1 MSHLHVSWDEY
12 HRLIESLVIQVR
24 DSDWEFDVVLG
35 LARGGLRVSDVIS
48 RIFDRPMAVLAAS
61 SYRDGSGTVQGVLQ
75 ISSSIALVS
84 ERLGP
89 RVLVVDDL
97 CDTGKT
103 LEAVVAHLKT
113 QYQDI
118 TDVKTAVLW
127 TKKDS
132 AFKPDF
138 SAVELDGNPWIHQPF
153 ERYDTMTPGDLG

>member
-1 MSHLHVSWDEY
+1 MDHLHVSWDEY

-24 DSDWEFDVVLG
+24 DSEWAFDVVLG

-48 RIFDRPMAVLAAS
+48 RIFDLPMAVLATS
-61 SYRDGSGTVQGVLQ
+61 SYREDGGTVQGMLQ

-84 ERLGP
+84 KQLGP

-103 LEAVVAHLKT
+103 LEAVVLHLKA
-113 QYQDI
+113 QHPDI
-118 TDVKTAVLW
+118 SEIKTAVLW
-127 TKKDS
+127 TKADS

-138 SAVELDGNPWIHQPF
+138 SAVELSGNPWIHQPF
-153 ERYDTMTPGDLG
+153 ERYDTLTPSDLG